1 MFISTDTTGCGNMWK
16 ATNTSDT
23 RGKTGNLQIHKAR
36 AFVAWQREDG
46 CVHVRMH
53 MLLVELLIEALH
65 GPFWGVVVLAEM
77 AQHDVFHARMIDV
90 GYKPRRF
97 LVAQMTKG
105 A

>member
-1 MFISTDTTGCGNMWK
+1 M
-16 ATNTSDT
+16 
-23 RGKTGNLQIHKAR
+23 RNLQIHKTRALVAR
-36 AFVAWQREDG
+36 QGEDG
-46 CVHVRMH
+46 GVHVGMD
-53 MLLVELLIEALH
+53 MFLVELLIQALH
-65 GPFWGVVVLAEM
+65 GAFWRVVVLAEM